1 MDRTA
6 FAGVPALRSAAGPG
20 RVESNRQT
28 ADAFVEWLGAR
39 ASGSP
44 FFAFLWFNH
53 TDTDIGPAGTEPA
66 PDGRY
71 AANPQATERWRH
83 YRRGLRVIDD
93 ELGRVLGALE
103 RQGRSADTLV
113 MVMGDHGFEF
123 DDLGLGYY
131 GHASNYAR
139 FQLQTPLLMR
149 WPGREPRSYTHRTS
163 HLDLPATLLQEL
175 FGCTNPPGDYSM
187 GRNLFAGESWD
198 WIIAGSYHSYAIVE
212 PHRILLTTP
221 GGFADVLDPDYRLA
235 EGAKL
240 DPVLI
245 EKAFAEMRR
254 FYR

>member
-1 MDRTA
+1 
-6 FAGVPALRSAAGPG
+6 
-20 RVESNRQT
+20 
-28 ADAFVEWLGAR
+28 
-39 ASGSP
+39 
-44 FFAFLWFNH
+44 
-53 TDTDIGPAGTEPA
+53 
-66 PDGRY
+66 
-71 AANPQATERWRH
+71 
-83 YRRGLRVIDD
+83 
-93 ELGRVLGALE
+93 
-103 RQGRSADTLV
+103 
-113 MVMGDHGFEF
+113 
-123 DDLGLGYY
+123 
-131 GHASNYAR
+131 
-139 FQLQTPLLMR
+139 MR